1 MLYFWEDIPT
11 RVLSH
16 NFSSAESFFIEI
28 ILYRK
33 KYLINCS
40 CNRNKN
46 NIKNHVGTI
55 SKTLDAFSTKYE
67 NILLLGDFN
76 AWVNFCS
83 SYCLKSIIKQPTC
96 FKNSESPRCIDL
108 ILTNKPQGFHG
119 TCVTETGLSDFY
131 RITVSVLKLLE
142 CGDNRPKGTK
152 GLSCCRQTTTKSYY
166 L

>member
-16 NFSSAESFFIEI
+16 NLSSAESFFIEI

-55 SKTLDAFSTKYE
+55 CKTLDAFSTKYE

-76 AWVNFCS
+76 A
-83 SYCLKSIIKQPTC
+83 
-96 FKNSESPRCIDL
+96 
-108 ILTNKPQGFHG
+108 
-119 TCVTETGLSDFY
+119 
-131 RITVSVLKLLE
+131 
-142 CGDNRPKGTK
+142 
-152 GLSCCRQTTTKSYY
+152 
-166 L
+166 